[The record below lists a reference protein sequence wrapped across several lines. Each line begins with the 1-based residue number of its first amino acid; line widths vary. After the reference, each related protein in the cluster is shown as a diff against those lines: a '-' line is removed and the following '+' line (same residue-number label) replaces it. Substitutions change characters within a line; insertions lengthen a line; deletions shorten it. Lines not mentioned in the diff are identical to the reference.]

1 MPNSHSNRYA
11 AISIRYIPSC
21 LQNKIKKKR
30 AMRWNT
36 DFYIKKT
43 DCYVFTVA
51 TCFGLYKT
59 AFQTDVPLLAVGPLD

>member
-1 MPNSHSNRYA
+1 
-11 AISIRYIPSC
+11 
-21 LQNKIKKKR
+21 
-30 AMRWNT
+30 MRWNT